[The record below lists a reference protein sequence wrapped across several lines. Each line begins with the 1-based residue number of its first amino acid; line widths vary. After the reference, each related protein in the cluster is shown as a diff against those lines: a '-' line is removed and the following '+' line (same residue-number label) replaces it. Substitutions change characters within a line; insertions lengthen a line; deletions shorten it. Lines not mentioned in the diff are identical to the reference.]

1 CTMHHT
7 SHTSKGRRSKWAL
20 DVTLRKGDTKIE
32 LPSPPGYSKEQ
43 VSTQSDEVAT
53 SEDGN
58 TNLVDKKSWEIAV
71 GPLKGLP
78 MNVFI
83 MYMAGNT
90 ISIFPIMMVGMMF
103 FRPIQALMGIR
114 STMRML
120 EHSSQYI
127 FQTFLY
133 LLGNCLALALAVYK
147 CNSMGLLP
155 THASDWLAFA
165 DPIQRLEYAGGG
177 LTL

>member
-1 CTMHHT
+1 MRGLQDGQ
-7 SHTSKGRRSKWAL
+7 SKHSKKDKWFVDMSTRRGEQRS
-20 DVTLRKGDTKIE
+20 E
-32 LPSPPGYSKEQ
+32 LPSPPGYTTERFQ
-43 VSTQSDEVAT
+43 HMDAAAAG
-53 SEDGN
+53 DGSHAD
-58 TNLVDKKSWEIAV
+58 LVDKRSWDIALA
-71 GPLKGLP
+71 PIKGLP

-114 STMRML
+114 ATVRML
-120 EHSSQYI
+120 EKSKQYI
-127 FQTFLY
+127 LQTFVY
-133 LLGNCLALALAVYK
+133 LLGNALALGLAVYK

-165 DPIQRLEYAGGG
+165 DPLRRMEYVAGGV
-177 LTL
+177 TL